1 MDMSLENMD
10 LNRISVIF
18 NSSQRRRGSYPTH
31 RPDPSP
37 HTMLVVSLPV
47 VVTTETPRHTCP
59 AVYFD
64 SDSTSTLLESRLKT
78 LASQTRHI
86 IANLKWQEF
95 VPHAPAQ
102 YLAKIRLLAEGIDG
116 LCPLLFFDL
125 VQAIPEAFI
134 SDRDA
139 LARFGKVSV
148 PLHAL

>member
-1 MDMSLENMD
+1 MD
-10 LNRISVIF
+10 LNRISAMF
-18 NSSQRRRGSYPTH
+18 SSSQRRRGSYPTH
-31 RPDPSP
+31 RPGSVPSYYARNLTSS
-37 HTMLVVSLPV
+37 H
-47 VVTTETPRHTCP
+47 TETPRHTCP

-64 SDSTSTLLESRLKT
+64 SDSTSTLLQSRLKT

-125 VQAIPEAFI
+125 VQAIPDAFI

-139 LARFGKVSV
+139 VARFGKVSV
-148 PLHAL
+148 LLHAL